1 MLALPSQM
9 ARVKG
14 LDCCWQKQWPE
25 QGVVCTKGAGHG
37 ENIMSL
43 LGVAWNGTWCAVL
56 ARLAPH
62 CWPRNW
68 SRHSCPTAHWIE
80 CLLPWKKLQAQGG
93 WAVARHSEFVF
104 WTCNWIQ
111 AKEPDPWG
119 FEQRQGKTSQY
130 SSNLERPCSS
140 DSSFDSIAANPDSKA
155 FWGGTEH
162 QVACDKLARFLA
174 QTYASMETNDIKSL
188 PKLGAKVAGQY
199 MALERH
205 ALRNDS
211 IAFHIMPKMH
221 LFQHICECGFAP
233 KEFWCYQD
241 ETTGF
246 FGQAVHKERG
256 LGQPR
261 KNCENMFLR
270 WQQLTSFP
278 CVPVD

>member
-25 QGVVCTKGAGHG
+25 PGLVCTKGAGHG

-93 WAVARHSEFVF
+93 WDVARHSEFVF

-155 FWGGTEH
+155 FWGRHRAPSGLW
-162 QVACDKLARFLA
+162 Q
-174 QTYASMETNDIKSL
+174 
-188 PKLGAKVAGQY
+188 AGQVPGPN
-199 MALERH
+199 LC
-205 ALRNDS
+205 
-211 IAFHIMPKMH
+211 
-221 LFQHICECGFAP
+221 QHGDQWYKIFTQAG
-233 KEFWCYQD
+233 
-241 ETTGF
+241 
-246 FGQAVHKERG
+246 GQRGWPVHG
-256 LGQPR
+256 LGKACLEKR
-261 KNCENMFLR
+261 
-270 WQQLTSFP
+270 
-278 CVPVD
+278 

>member
-1 MLALPSQM
+1 MGQHGASQTKQGQCCMGSCLPKAYLLKSGVIGIGWIAGSTYLPTIPIQVCVGFAQPNGQSQRLGLLLAEAVAW
-9 ARVKG
+9 ARPCLYKG
-14 LDCCWQKQWPE
+14 CWTWGKHYVP
-25 QGVVCTKGAGHG
+25 
-37 ENIMSL
+37 

-155 FWGGTEH
+155 FWGRHRAPSGLW
-162 QVACDKLARFLA
+162 Q
-174 QTYASMETNDIKSL
+174 
-188 PKLGAKVAGQY
+188 AGQVPGPN
-199 MALERH
+199 LC
-205 ALRNDS
+205 
-211 IAFHIMPKMH
+211 
-221 LFQHICECGFAP
+221 QHGDQWYKIFTQAG
-233 KEFWCYQD
+233 
-241 ETTGF
+241 
-246 FGQAVHKERG
+246 GQSGWPVHG
-256 LGQPR
+256 LGKACLEKR
-261 KNCENMFLR
+261 
-270 WQQLTSFP
+270 
-278 CVPVD
+278 